1 MQTSPTWKGFGGL
14 AFFSE
19 THPRH
24 PRPWGSFPLS
34 NWPDSLVLKQPLL
47 LDSGSQF
54 WTQVWGSCGATWWA
68 LEVGEE
74 PQGTDPGQSG
84 WSLALGK
91 SGEKRSENQRGLL
104 SMANMGGYVGV
115 LSLGAEAQPILMLP
129 KPCALVW
136 VQVSV
141 HRKMYFF

>member
-1 MQTSPTWKGFGGL
+1 M
-14 AFFSE
+14 
-19 THPRH
+19 
-24 PRPWGSFPLS
+24 
-34 NWPDSLVLKQPLL
+34 LKQPLL

-84 WSLALGK
+84 CSGPVRAWSLALGK

-115 LSLGAEAQPILMLP
+115 LSLGAEAQPILMQP
-129 KPCALVW
+129 KLCALVW
-136 VQVSV
+136 VQMSV